1 MIKKY
6 TRRNINQRAS
16 LHDLEFV
23 AYNDVERLLTNV
35 LNTAVECGADEVKL
49 MEALSEKD

>member
-6 TRRNINQRAS
+6 TRRNINQRAT

-23 AYNDVERLLTNV
+23 AYQDVEQLLTSV
-35 LNTAVECGADEVKL
+35 LNAAVEAGADEDKL
-49 MEALSEKD
+49 REVLDEKD

>member
-6 TRRNINQRAS
+6 TRRNINQRAT

-23 AYNDVERLLTNV
+23 AYNDVEQLLMSI
-35 LNTAVECGADEVKL
+35 LNAAVEAGANEDKL
-49 MEALSEKD
+49 KELIDA

>member
-6 TRRNINQRAS
+6 TRRNINQRAT

-23 AYNDVERLLTNV
+23 AYQDVEQLLTIV
-35 LNTAVECGADEVKL
+35 LNAAVKAGADEVKL
-49 MEALSEKD
+49 KELVNE